1 MSAIGYPHPA
11 NVSPR
16 RQNIIVFL
24 NLFQFH
30 GAAEA
35 RRVYIILARFAILPP
50 GVICVR
56 NLRNVIIIEDPIDAG
71 SQLSKLASI
80 NEKRLAA
87 TVAPADSFVC
97 IPSGTGIDTAIN

>member
-1 MSAIGYPHPA
+1 LSSRRAEATRNGFVVIFAFFRA

-30 GAAEA
+30 GSAEA

-50 GVICVR
+50 SVICVR
-56 NLRNVIIIEDPIDAG
+56 NLRNVSA
-71 SQLSKLASI
+71 LSVGEILLANSVS
-80 NEKRLAA
+80 AA
-87 TVAPADSFVC
+87 
-97 IPSGTGIDTAIN
+97 